1 MRRREF
7 IAFIG
12 AGVMLPLSARAQQST
27 KAYRIAILHPLWPV
41 AELSDRSSNRYWR
54 ELFQEIRR
62 LGYVEGQNLVIERY
76 SGEGHA
82 EIYPKLARDI
92 VASDPNL
99 VVAFTNRV
107 VVPLKEATS
116 TIPIVAMT
124 GDPVDLGL
132 MPSIA
137 RPGGN
142 ITGVS
147 IDAGSEIWGKRL
159 ELFREVVPKISK
171 LAILGLRQSPEV
183 ALMQK
188 AAEKAGVV
196 VVGPSYLEDA
206 SEAEYQR
213 VFAFMSQEG
222 ADALFVDTSPELI
235 TKAQLIGELA
245 KKYRLPAIYPFRS
258 YIEDGGGLM
267 AYGVDFVELFHQV
280 ARSIDKILK
289 GAKPGDIPYYRPT
302 KFELVINQKA
312 AKDIGLA
319 ISESLLARADDVI
332 E

>member
-7 IAFIG
+7 IAFMG
-12 AGVMLPLSARAQQST
+12 LGVMLPFSARAQQST

-41 AELSDRSSNRYWR
+41 AELTDRSSNRYWR

-76 SGEGHA
+76 SGEGRA
-82 EIYPKLARDI
+82 ELYPKLARD
-92 VASDPNL
+92 VANSNPNL
-99 VVAFTNRV
+99 ILAFTNRT
-107 VVPLKEATS
+107 VVPLKEVTS

-124 GDPVDLGL
+124 RDPVGFDLV
-132 MPSIA
+132 PSMS

-147 IDAGSEIWGKRL
+147 IDAGSDLWDKRL
-159 ELFREVVPKISK
+159 ELFREAVPTISK
-171 LAILGLRQSPEV
+171 LAILGLRQGLDAAS
-183 ALMQK
+183 MQA
-188 AAEKAGVV
+188 AAEKAGIA
-196 VVGPSYLEDA
+196 VVGPSFLEDA
-206 SEAEYQR
+206 SEAEYRR

-222 ADALFVDTSPELI
+222 ADALFIDSSPELI

-267 AYGVDFVELFHQV
+267 AYGIDFVELFHQV

-289 GAKPGDIPYYRPT
+289 GAKPGDIPYYQPT

-312 AKDIGLA
+312 AKDLGLV
-319 ISESLLARADDVI
+319 IPESLLARADEVI